1 MNESDLCE
9 IEGRLVEMF
18 SNAVYILENNVF
30 DDGSIISETGSR
42 SERALLGATLSLVT
56 SVEFYRE
63 KLACVQEEVKDILTK
78 KSVIEG
84 MEMSES
90 RRKDLERAFVAA
102 EIVSQAL
109 EREKTYVDGYSAK
122 LKELLMADHRL

>member
-1 MNESDLCE
+1 MNDSDLRE
-9 IEGRLVEMF
+9 IENRLVKLF

-30 DDGSIISETGSR
+30 DDGSIISEAGSH

-56 SVEFYRE
+56 SVEFYKE
-63 KLACVQEEVKDILTK
+63 KLIRVQKEVEDILAK
-78 KSVIEG
+78 KPSIEA

-90 RRKDLERAFVAA
+90 RRKDLGRAFAAA

-109 EREKTYVDGYSAK
+109 EREKIYVDGYSAK
-122 LKELLMADHRL
+122 LKELLMVDHRL